1 MVSVP
6 LFALVDCNNF
16 YVSCE
21 RVFAPKLRD
30 EPVVVLSNNDGC
42 IVARS
47 NEVKALGVKMG
58 SPYFQYRSLIE
69 HRGVQVFS
77 SNYTLYGDM
86 SRRVMSV
93 LAYFSPEVEVYSID
107 EAFLNLAGFA
117 TNTITDYGKK
127 IRATVKQ
134 WTGIPVSIGIANTKT
149 LAKVGAYI
157 AKHSSKAGGVVTLLH
172 PRYRERAL
180 AMTPVAEVWGIGRR
194 LAPRMM
200 GLGIQTALQLSR
212 ANERWIRKQMGV
224 NGVRIVQE
232 LRGISCFPMQVAR
245 APKKSITCSRSFGRP
260 VTTLTEM
267 QEAVAAY
274 VSRAAEELREERA
287 VVKEL
292 LVFMMTNRFNE
303 KELQYHPHMTVTLPV
318 ATSNTGE
325 LIHQALQAVEK
336 IFKTGYKYKKAGVIF
351 TELLPE
357 NQTQMDMFDTTN
369 RSRLGKLMAV
379 VDRINT
385 RFGSRSLQFAAQG
398 ITQPWHMKCD
408 MRSPCYTTDWNQLL
422 TVQA

>member
-1 MVSVP
+1 MSVP

-16 YVSCE
+16 YASCE
-21 RVFAPKLRD
+21 RVFAPHLNNK
-30 EPVVVLSNNDGC
+30 PVVVLSNNDGC

-58 SPYFQYRSLIE
+58 APYFQYRSIIE
-69 HRGVQVFS
+69 HHNVRVFS

-86 SRRVMSV
+86 SRRVMSI

-107 EAFLNLAGFA
+107 EAFLNLAGFN
-117 TNTITDYGKK
+117 TDTITAYGKK

-134 WTGIPVSIGIANTKT
+134 WTGIPVSIGIAHTKT
-149 LAKVGAYI
+149 LAKIGAGI
-157 AKHSSKAGGVVTLLH
+157 AKRSAKAGGVVALLH

-180 AMTPVAEVWGIGRR
+180 AMTSVAEVWGIGRR

-200 GLGIQTALQLSR
+200 EQGIQTALQLSKVS
-212 ANERWIRKQMGV
+212 EQWIRKRMGI
-224 NGVRIVQE
+224 NGVRVVQE
-232 LRGISCFPMQVAR
+232 LRGISCFPMQMTHP
-245 APKKSITCSRSFGRP
+245 PKKSITCSRSFGRP

-274 VSRAAEELREERA
+274 VSRAAEELREEKA
-287 VVKEL
+287 VVKQL
-292 LVFMMTNRFNE
+292 LVFMMTNRFKDNTP
-303 KELQYHPHMTVTLPV
+303 QYHPHVTVSLPV

-325 LIHQALQAVEK
+325 LIHYALQAVKK

-351 TELLPE
+351 TELIPE
-357 NQTQMDMFDTTN
+357 SQNQMDMFDRTN
-369 RSRLGKLMAV
+369 RPRLGKLMAV

-422 TVQA
+422 TVRA